1 MVKSNIQEH
10 QLASK
15 VFITF
20 ILGNLIRFF
29 FVGGTRA
36 LNSKGKWGGGTSN
49 NTFAYSDLA
58 GNTYNREVDAALNVI
73 IKDKQNGT
81 LAPTSAVAA
90 PEVSQSVVSSLNR
103 FAVARLPGGRQT
115 VFKIDN

>member
-1 MVKSNIQEH
+1 MSP
-10 QLASK
+10 S
-15 VFITF
+15 
-20 ILGNLIRFF
+20 GNT
-29 FVGGTRA
+29 G
-36 LNSKGKWGGGTSN
+36 NGTSN

-58 GNTYNREVDAALNVI
+58 ENTYNREVDAALNVI

-90 PEVSQSVVSSLNR
+90 PEVSQSVVSSFNR